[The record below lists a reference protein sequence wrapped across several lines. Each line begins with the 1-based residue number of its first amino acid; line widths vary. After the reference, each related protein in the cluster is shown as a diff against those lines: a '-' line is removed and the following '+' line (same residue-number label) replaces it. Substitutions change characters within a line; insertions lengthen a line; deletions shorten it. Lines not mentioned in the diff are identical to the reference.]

1 MVFNFKKMKKTL
13 KIIIILFGI
22 YALYEQSKP
31 EPNVWIS
38 AFGITVFM
46 LGLFFLNHRTS
57 SNSTPENDK
66 KDENK
71 TL

>member
-1 MVFNFKKMKKTL
+1 MKKTL

-31 EPNVWIS
+31 EANVWIS
-38 AFGITVFM
+38 AIGITVFM
-46 LGLFFLNHRTS
+46 LGLFFLNLKTTS
-57 SNSTPENDK
+57 NTTSENNK
-66 KDENK
+66 KDKDE